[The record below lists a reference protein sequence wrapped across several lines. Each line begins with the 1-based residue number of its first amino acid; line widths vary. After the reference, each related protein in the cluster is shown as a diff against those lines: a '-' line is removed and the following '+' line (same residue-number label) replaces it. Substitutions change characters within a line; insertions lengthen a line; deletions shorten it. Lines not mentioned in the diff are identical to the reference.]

1 MQLVGTPLVWFGQ
14 VQVLEEEHHSLAVF
28 WSEDMVQIGGDGEA
42 HLSQLLQDVGRS
54 SLCPALHSGYLAG
67 REWCKTVEGRAAWK
81 RGERIYICC
90 AKPSLNTLF
99 GYIWMVLSPESSYP
113 HT

>member
-1 MQLVGTPLVWFGQ
+1 
-14 VQVLEEEHHSLAVF
+14 
-28 WSEDMVQIGGDGEA
+28 MVQIGGDGEA

-67 REWCKTVEGRAAWK
+67 REWCKTVEVEQSGK
-81 RGERIYICC
+81 GGKEYICC